1 MVVGSSPVAVKC
13 KLGYEKKFMN
23 SMVTTAGILAKTPK
37 ILSNSQNELIE
48 NVVFSFL
55 YACKLLSLSISCFK
69 MVSYLST
76 QRDQT
81 EHAIKML
88 FNHEGR
94 LGNRKQTFFIFFFC
108 LTLIVV
114 VS

>member
-1 MVVGSSPVAVKC
+1 
-13 KLGYEKKFMN
+13 MN
-23 SMVTTAGILAKTPK
+23 SMVTMAGILAKTPK

-69 MVSYLST
+69 MVSYLSS

-81 EHAIKML
+81 EHAMKML

-94 LGNRKQTFFIFFFC
+94 LGNRKQTFFIFFF
-108 LTLIVV
+108 LPNSYRRSFIKRVFPSLEFFRQQFK
-114 VS
+114 